1 MAARAHNGNV
11 APEARAAVCAEEGAS
26 SFRAKP
32 RPEGGAAAGRRARAH
47 RVACAVVAAVVA
59 FACVFSLVGCGS
71 STTSQRS
78 GAAQQASSNP
88 TDFHNTDI
96 GTGWQVERSLDLQ
109 YATQFTVDYFDGG
122 YKLVCLADGTRYL
135 VVPEGADVPA
145 NLSSDIVALKQPLQ
159 NIYLAASDSMCLF
172 DALDAVDTIR
182 VSGIKRDD
190 WHVQAACD
198 AMDDGRI
205 VYGGKYNT
213 PDYDLLLRENVGLA
227 VESTMINHSPD
238 VRDKLEDL
246 GIPVFTE
253 RSSYEE
259 SPLGRTEWVKLYGA
273 LLNKEDLADQLFDEQ
288 KAQVDAVG
296 ATQADTSVAFFYINS
311 NGAAVVR
318 KPGDYVSQMIAI
330 AGGSYVFDSLADDS
344 TARSTVTM
352 EMEKFYTEAKDAD
365 IIIYNATIDG
375 GVGSID
381 ELVAKNSL
389 LANFKAVREG
399 NVWTTDQD
407 MYQQM
412 MNTGAIISDL
422 HEAITNPDADQLT
435 YLRKLR

>member
-1 MAARAHNGNV
+1 MTARAHNGNV
-11 APEARAAVCAEEGAS
+11 APEARAAACAEEGAS

-32 RPEGGAAAGRRARAH
+32 RPAGGAAAGLRARAH
-47 RVACAVVAAVVA
+47 RAACVVVAAVVA
-59 FACVFSLVGCGS
+59 FTCAFSLVGCGS
-71 STTSQRS
+71 STTSQQS

-96 GTGWQVERSLDLQ
+96 GTGWPVERSLDLQ

-135 VVPEGADVPA
+135 VVPEGGDVPA

-238 VRDKLEDL
+238 VRDKLNDL

-296 ATQADTSVAFFYINS
+296 TAQADTSVAFFYINS

-375 GVGSID
+375 GVSSID

>member
-1 MAARAHNGNV
+1 MTAASQRGH
-11 APEARAAVCAEEGAS
+11 ETSGAS
-26 SFRAKP
+26 PAGLPLRFDCGMRA
-32 RPEGGAAAGRRARAH
+32 RRVAAALA
-47 RVACAVVAAVVA
+47 VVVAALALA
-59 FACVFSLVGCGS
+59 FALAGCA
-71 STTSQRS
+71 SQE
-78 GAAQQASSNP
+78 GAQHPS
-88 TDFHNTDI
+88 FHNTDI
-96 GTGWQVERSLDLQ
+96 GTGWKVTGSLDLQ
-109 YATQFTVDYFDGG
+109 YASQFTVDYFDGG
-122 YKLVCLADGTRYL
+122 YKLVCLGDNTRYL
-135 VVPEGADVPA
+135 VIPQGAEVPA
-145 NLSSDIVALKQPLQ
+145 NLSSDVVPLKQPVG

-172 DALDAVDTIR
+172 DALDALDTIR

-190 WHVQAACD
+190 WHIQSARD
-198 AMDDGRI
+198 AMDAGRI

-213 PDYDLLLRENVGLA
+213 PDYDLLLRESVGLA
-227 VESTMINHSPD
+227 IESTMINHAPD
-238 VRDKLEDL
+238 VREKLEDL
-246 GIPVFTE
+246 GIPVLSE

-273 LLNKEDLADQLFDEQ
+273 LLDKEQQAEQLFAEQ
-288 KAQVDAVG
+288 EAQVKAIDN
-296 ATQADTSVAFFYINS
+296 TQTGKSVAFFYINS

-318 KPGDYVSQMIAI
+318 KPGDYVSQMIGL

-344 TARSTVTM
+344 TSRSTVTM

-365 IIIYNATIDG
+365 VIIYNATIDG
-375 GVGSID
+375 GVGSVD

-422 HEAITNPDADQLT
+422 HRVLTEPDATQLT
-435 YLRKLR
+435 YLKRLG

>member
-1 MAARAHNGNV
+1 MRARRV
-11 APEARAAVCAEEGAS
+11 
-26 SFRAKP
+26 
-32 RPEGGAAAGRRARAH
+32 AAALA
-47 RVACAVVAAVVA
+47 VVVAALALA
-59 FACVFSLVGCGS
+59 FALAGCASQKSAEPS
-71 STTSQRS
+71 S
-78 GAAQQASSNP
+78 
-88 TDFHNTDI
+88 FHNTDI
-96 GTGWQVERSLDLQ
+96 GTGWKVTGSLDLQ

-122 YKLVCLADGTRYL
+122 YKLVCLGDNTRYL
-135 VVPEGADVPA
+135 VIPPQGDVPA
-145 NLSSDIVALKQPLQ
+145 NLSSDVVPLKQPLG

-172 DALDAVDTIR
+172 DALDELDAIR

-190 WHVQAACD
+190 WHIQSARD
-198 AMDDGRI
+198 AMDAGRI

-227 VESTMINHSPD
+227 IESTMINHVPD

-246 GIPVFTE
+246 GIPVLSE

-273 LLNKEDLADQLFDEQ
+273 LLDREQQADQLFAEQ
-288 KAQVDAVG
+288 EAQVKAIDN
-296 ATQADTSVAFFYINS
+296 TQTGTSVAFFYINS

-318 KPGDYVSQMIAI
+318 KPGDYVSQMIGL

-344 TARSTVTM
+344 TSRSTVTM

-365 IIIYNATIDG
+365 VIIYNATIDG
-375 GVGSID
+375 GVSSLD

-389 LANFKAVREG
+389 LADFKAVREG

-412 MNTGAIISDL
+412 MNTGTIISDL
-422 HEAITNPDADQLT
+422 HRVLTEPGAAQLT
-435 YLRKLR
+435 YLRRLG

>member
-26 SFRAKP
+26 SFRA
-32 RPEGGAAAGRRARAH
+32 H

-59 FACVFSLVGCGS
+59 FTCVFSLVGCGS
-71 STTSQRS
+71 STTSRQS

-96 GTGWQVERSLDLQ
+96 GTGWPVKRSLDLQ

-365 IIIYNATIDG
+365 VIIYNATIDG

-422 HEAITNPDADQLT
+422 HEAITNPDANQLT